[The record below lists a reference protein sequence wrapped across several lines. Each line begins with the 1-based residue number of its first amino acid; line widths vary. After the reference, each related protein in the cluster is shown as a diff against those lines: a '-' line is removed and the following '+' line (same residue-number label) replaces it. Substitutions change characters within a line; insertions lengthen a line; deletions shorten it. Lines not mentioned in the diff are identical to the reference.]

1 MIILSRIRQT
11 IILLYRHVA
20 RTVSHLQVRV
30 QLMARQ
36 GNFTYGLK
44 HEWAI
49 PLETLK
55 GVTFIGLSTK
65 ATVGW

>member
-1 MIILSRIRQT
+1 MILP
-11 IILLYRHVA
+11 YRYVA

-30 QLMARQ
+30 WLMARQ

-65 ATVGW
+65 AMVGW